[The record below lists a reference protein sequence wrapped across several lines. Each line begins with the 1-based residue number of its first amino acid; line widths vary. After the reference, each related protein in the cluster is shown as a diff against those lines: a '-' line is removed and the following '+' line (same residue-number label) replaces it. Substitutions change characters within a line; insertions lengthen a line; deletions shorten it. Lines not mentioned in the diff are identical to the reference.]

1 MGEPGVPPRLKK
13 ETGGEPVSYLSLE
26 ATRGGSLPEG
36 WGRWVDPGIGGFCSR
51 RMPFSRDRLAAR
63 SPKARIVFADGGN
76 LKGRRHMQKARRRPA
91 SLRLLTLLTLV
102 VGLYAAVTVTPAA
115 AGSE

>member
-1 MGEPGVPPRLKK
+1 
-13 ETGGEPVSYLSLE
+13 
-26 ATRGGSLPEG
+26 
-36 WGRWVDPGIGGFCSR
+36 
-51 RMPFSRDRLAAR
+51 
-63 SPKARIVFADGGN
+63 
-76 LKGRRHMQKARRRPA
+76 MQKARRRPA